1 MTEFIKSP
9 FYSVKN
15 NNLIYLNKFK
25 ICELPQEQSIRQKIL
40 ENEGVILYKNKLNRT
55 EKNKS
60 ILVLEPHPDD
70 FALSALGYIDNKK
83 NVIVLNIFS
92 RMNLDSFTWN
102 DRILITED
110 DYEKIRL
117 KEDKIAIENI
127 LGQQVISL
135 KEKSTRITD
144 KSINY
149 INDKIIK
156 KLEKIMINYKNI
168 DTLMIPMGIGM
179 HPDHVIVYNAIMKN
193 YIVNLDKKVKI
204 ILYPEYPYAR
214 CKKFYIDRL
223 KQIENQC
230 TLKIITKNIN
240 DKINNIVNSI
250 SVYKSQFDD
259 INKNQ
264 MLAIIREDGK
274 AIAEEYNQKNISLV
288 YYEVKR

>member
-1 MTEFIKSP
+1 MIEYIKSP
-9 FYSVKN
+9 FYSVKD

-102 DRILITED
+102 DKILITED

-156 KLEKIMINYKNI
+156 KLEKIMINNKNI

-179 HPDHVIVYNAIMKN
+179 HPDHVIVYNTIMKN

-240 DKINNIVNSI
+240 DKINNIVNAI
-250 SVYKSQFDD
+250 SVYKSHTSS
-259 INKNQ
+259 
-264 MLAIIREDGK
+264 
-274 AIAEEYNQKNISLV
+274 ISSS
-288 YYEVKR
+288 K

>member
-1 MTEFIKSP
+1 MIEYIKSP

-92 RMNLDSFTWN
+92 RMNIDSFTWN